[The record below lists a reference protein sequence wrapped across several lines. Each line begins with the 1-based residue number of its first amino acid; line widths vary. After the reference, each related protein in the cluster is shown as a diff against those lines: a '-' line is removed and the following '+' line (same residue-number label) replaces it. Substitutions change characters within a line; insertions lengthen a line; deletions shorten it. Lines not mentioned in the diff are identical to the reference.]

1 MSGGAGGKSSRRLAQ
16 CGCADKLSRGTASIQ
31 ELEISLPGIPGQGTE
46 RQ

>member
-16 CGCADKLSRGTASIQ
+16 CGCADKLSRETAIQ
-31 ELEISLPGIPGQGTE
+31 ELESLPGIPGQGTE